1 MASANSKRSARMFM
15 TGKGNVVSEILG
27 PQIAGEAVSLA
38 KPFGV
43 GFLRD
48 ANSVPYSHTNDP
60 IPLFQT
66 WLQEAAASGLE
77 EPTAMTVAT
86 VDPDGYPDARLLLLK
101 GVDESGFVFF
111 TNMES
116 PKARALLHDPRTAL
130 CFYWPPIHRQ
140 VRIRGRAEVV
150 SSEEADAYFA
160 TRPRLSQISAWASK
174 QSRPMRGYFQLEA
187 DVTKAMIYFGLGK
200 VPRPPFWSGFR
211 VVPEQIEFWRQK
223 PFRRHE
229 RILYTRVPDGWQMQW
244 LYP

>member
-48 ANSVPYSHTNDP
+48 ANSVSYSHTNDP

-86 VDPDGYPDARLLLLK
+86 VDPDGYPDARLLLLFSV
-101 GVDESGFVFF
+101 GGGRDESDDLFRPRQSATSAVLVWIPRRAGADRIL
-111 TNMES
+111 EA
-116 PKARALLHDPRTAL
+116 KAIPASRTDSLHARSRRL
-130 CFYWPPIHRQ
+130 
-140 VRIRGRAEVV
+140 
-150 SSEEADAYFA
+150 ADAVA
-160 TRPRLSQISAWASK
+160 LSVASAVILSTKDRNACTPSGYE
-174 QSRPMRGYFQLEA
+174 RGCC
-187 DVTKAMIYFGLGK
+187 AM
-200 VPRPPFWSGFR
+200 
-211 VVPEQIEFWRQK
+211 
-223 PFRRHE
+223 
-229 RILYTRVPDGWQMQW
+229 
-244 LYP
+244 